1 MDFLSVHLLVG
12 YAFFNL
18 SLFFQKSSKFFMRE
32 LTHKTSQVLTS
43 VVWILKNDLDIQLAL
58 GQGMNN
64 LPTRLFE
71 NRVEMRPNYAVSRY
85 PTKTY
90 WSIGHFD
97 AKWYS
102 TFSLPCKICSFH
114 PTRLF
119 LNHKPF
125 FHFLLRS
132 FAKRLFFTFMIVVTT
147 QICKRTYHRHGGT
160 SDLPFDLNSF
170 LNKSIVSRLRN
181 FNFCVVLVTLME
193 VS

>member
-18 SLFFQKSSKFFMRE
+18 FLCFLKSSKFFMRR

-43 VVWILKNDLDIQLAL
+43 VGWILKNDLDMQLAL

-64 LPTRLFE
+64 LLTRLFE
-71 NRVEMRPNYAVSRY
+71 NRVETRPAYYAVSRY

-114 PTRLF
+114 PTQLF

-132 FAKRLFFTFMIVVTT
+132 FANGSSSLSMIVVAT
-147 QICKRTYHRHGGT
+147 QICKRTYHRHGT
-160 SDLPFDLNSF
+160 SDLAFGLNSF
-170 LNKSIVSRLRN
+170 CNKSIVSWLRN
-181 FNFCVVLVTLME
+181 LNFCAVLVTWME